1 MKDKINDSMQ
11 KEQESLTVYETAETV
26 ETGEHFDASQGS
38 KQTTNRA
45 AENLK
50 TELKSYTFASLVGM
64 ILLLVL
70 YITQMLL
77 GKGGNYGMCAVIF
90 GLFAVQRV
98 TVAVTLKR
106 RNDRITAA
114 FYAIAFILVLVFYI
128 VSLFRSVT

>member
-1 MKDKINDSMQ
+1 M
-11 KEQESLTVYETAETV
+11 LHTV
-26 ETGEHFDASQGS
+26 
-38 KQTTNRA
+38 
-45 AENLK
+45 
-50 TELKSYTFASLVGM
+50 
-64 ILLLVL
+64 
-70 YITQMLL
+70 QMLL
-77 GKGGNYGMCAVIF
+77 PKGGNYCSCAVIF